1 MAAVDSLEVQISAQM
16 EQANRAIDSC
26 VKQLGVLAQGIR
38 AIGTNQ
44 GLNEFIKKSQ
54 SLSSEIENMGAKVA
68 RSMKPISEQAK
79 KSNKRCRTDGR

>member
-1 MAAVDSLEVQISAQM
+1 MATVENLDIQISVSM
-16 EQANRAIDSC
+16 ERAGAAIDSC
-26 VKQLGVLAQGIR
+26 VKRLGVLAQGIR